1 MPNKT
6 IFCVLGRTAS
16 GKDTL
21 VAEMCKKHN
30 LKQLISYTTR
40 PKRNENENTHL
51 FATEQDFNNDCAR
64 NAVVASTVINGYTYW
79 STKDQ
84 VYESDVY
91 IIDPRGLE
99 ELKRTMPDVRI
110 VTICIYVDTHSR
122 RQRFLIRQP
131 GKDELFEQR
140 NASESEQFDAFELN
154 KMADY
159 FVFNDRFETA
169 LYCLDRIIT
178 FERNKTNEI

>member
-21 VAEMCKKHN
+21 VAEICKKYN

-40 PKRNENENTHL
+40 PKRSENENTHI
-51 FATEQDFNNDCAR
+51 FATEQDFENDSVR
-64 NAVVASTVINGYTYW
+64 GAVVASTVINGYTYW
-79 STKDQ
+79 STKEQIYD
-84 VYESDVY
+84 SDVY

-99 ELKRTMPDVRI
+99 ELKRTMSDVNI
-110 VTICIYVDTHSR
+110 ITICIYVDEHSR
-122 RQRFLIRQP
+122 RQRFLMRQP
-131 GKDELFEQR
+131 GKEELFEQR
-140 NASESEQFDAFELN
+140 NASECEQFDAFELN

-159 FVFNDRFETA
+159 LVVNERFEYA

-178 FERNKTNEI
+178 FERNK